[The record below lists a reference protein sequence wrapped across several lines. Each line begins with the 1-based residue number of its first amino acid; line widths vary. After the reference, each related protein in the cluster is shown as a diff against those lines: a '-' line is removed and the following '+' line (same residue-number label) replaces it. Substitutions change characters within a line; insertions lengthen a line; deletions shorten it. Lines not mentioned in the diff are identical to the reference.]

1 MIVAVNTGFKEDR
14 QPADEF
20 IYGCLY
26 HLAEKYPAHQFIYF
40 FAASFDRISSFPKN
54 VTAVISG
61 PEPKAALLKQYH
73 LNYKIPALLKKHKA
87 DVLLSMNGVCAGR
100 TKVPQ
105 CLFIIDH
112 VLKKQMTGS
121 LEKAKVIAT
130 ASSTFKQVIIDK
142 YRTSKTKIDIITPAI
157 EEIFKPVT
165 YPEKEAIKEKYTE
178 GKEFFLAHANNNLLN
193 LLKAFSF
200 FKKRQKSNMM
210 LLITGK
216 TGEPFKQELKTFKFR
231 NEVMLLENFS
241 NEEQANITAA
251 AYAMVHPVF
260 NDPLATMPLR
270 AMACKVPV
278 LCSNTGALPEI
289 CGQAA
294 LYFNPEDF
302 NDMAEKMMQVFKDED
317 GAKELVKTGET
328 RSQRYDWDKTSGLLW
343 QSILKAIDN

>member
-26 HLAEKYPAHQFIYF
+26 HLAEKYAAHQFIYF
-40 FAASFDRISSFPKN
+40 FTVSFGRIHSFPKN

-61 PEPKAALLKQYH
+61 PEPKSALLKQYH
-73 LNYKIPALLKKHKA
+73 LNYKIPALLKKYEA
-87 DVLLSMNGVCAGR
+87 NVLLSMNGACAGR

-105 CLFIIDH
+105 CLFLIDH
-112 VLKKQMTGS
+112 ILKKQMTAS

-130 ASSTFKQVIIDK
+130 ASSTTKQVIIDQ
-142 YRTSKTKIDIITPAI
+142 YRISEDKIDVINPAI
-157 EEIFKPVT
+157 EDIFKPVA
-165 YPEKEAIKEKYTE
+165 YPEKEVIKEKYAE
-178 GKEFFLAHANNNLLN
+178 GKEFFLAHSNNNLLN

-216 TGEPFKQELKTFKFR
+216 TGGQFKQELKTFKFR
-231 NEVMLLENFS
+231 NEVRLLENLS
-241 NEEQANITAA
+241 NEEQAKITAA
-251 AYAMVHPVF
+251 AYAMVHPVLY
-260 NDPLATMPLR
+260 DPLAIIPLQ

-278 LCSNTGALPEI
+278 LCSNTGALAEI
-289 CGQAA
+289 CSDAA

-302 NDMAEKMMQVFKDED
+302 NDMAEKMMLVFKDED

-328 RSQRYDWDKTSGLLW
+328 LFRRYDWDKTSVLLW